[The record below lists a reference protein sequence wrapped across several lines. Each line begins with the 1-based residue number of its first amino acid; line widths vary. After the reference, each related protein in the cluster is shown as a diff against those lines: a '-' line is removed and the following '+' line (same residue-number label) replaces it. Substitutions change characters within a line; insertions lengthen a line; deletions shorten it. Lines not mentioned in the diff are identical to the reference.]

1 MFSKSVQRHQR
12 RRRQRPVWPQ
22 QMVRSMSTQLLL
34 LLLLLQFQQQQPLTL
49 VVRTRPAASESA
61 HTEQTT
67 PSALSPTT
75 SDAIPYSLSPT
86 TSDAIPYS
94 LAVRAGCRGLKGA
107 VNILSC
113 AEFLCKLEPQCSP
126 L

>member
-75 SDAIPYSLSPT
+75 SDAIPYSL
-86 TSDAIPYS
+86 
-94 LAVRAGCRGLKGA
+94 AVRAGCRGLKGA